1 MLGKILVSGLI
12 FAGFFSASPLP
23 VNADESDSSSPHL
36 MDLEYISIR
45 DRTKLTTVVLD
56 DNGMFLSEHSGKPVD
71 RIIIKPGTVV
81 KQENQPGERTVSLFR
96 GAGRE
101 RVLICK
107 IKVRYYLDS
116 KKTWVPEFRL
126 AQEPVFVPKA
136 GGGWK
141 FVGSINGEAGG
152 IVQTGNSL
160 ANADGYYKSLEF
172 SLGVGKTQI
181 DSWQTQ

>member
-1 MLGKILVSGLI
+1 MLGRILVSGLI

-23 VNADESDSSSPHL
+23 VNADEYDFSSPRL
-36 MDLEYISIR
+36 MGLEYINIR
-45 DRTKLTTVVLD
+45 DRTKLTTVILD

-81 KQENQPGERTVSLFR
+81 KQESRPGERTVSLFR

-101 RVLICK
+101 RVLVCK
-107 IKVRYYLDS
+107 IKVRYYRDS
-116 KKTWVPEFRL
+116 KETWVPEFRL
-126 AQEPVFVPKA
+126 YQEPVIVPKA

-141 FVGSINGEAGG
+141 PIGSITGEAGG
-152 IVQTGNSL
+152 VVLTGNSL
-160 ANADGYYKSLEF
+160 ANAEGYYKSLEF
-172 SLGVGKTQI
+172 SLGIGKTQI